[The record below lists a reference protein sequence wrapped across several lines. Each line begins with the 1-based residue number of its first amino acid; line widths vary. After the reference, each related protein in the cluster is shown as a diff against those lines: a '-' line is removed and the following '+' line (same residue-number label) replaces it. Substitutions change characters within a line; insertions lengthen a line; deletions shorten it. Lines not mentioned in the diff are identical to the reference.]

1 MLMAIYGLRA
11 DEVANLRLEDLDWQR
26 NELHVRRVKRRGIQV
41 YPLLP
46 SVSDAIIQYLRGV
59 RRHPSVRCEVFLS
72 LRSPYQ
78 PISAAGLYHVAA
90 PRLKRLG
97 VQTAHHGPH
106 CLRHACAGHLITEG
120 LSLKE
125 IGDHLGHR
133 STSATRTYTKVDLPE
148 KVAAGGRLRS
158 RRSSMRLHNVVEGYI
173 TFKRKLGVRLCSE
186 AGVLRAFCRSVG
198 ETEVA
203 DIKAGAVLAFIAGKG
218 PVTRSWKQRASVL
231 RSFYR
236 YAISRGLCTNS
247 PLPTNAPKFPP
258 PRTPHIYST
267 DELNRLLEATV
278 RLQTPR
284 APLRAFS
291 YRMLLLLL
299 YRTGMRISEALS
311 LALRDVD
318 LLNRVLTIRDT
329 KFFKTRLIPIG
340 PKLTRELVAYTQRR
354 LRQSPGAVNDSSPYS
369 PHAPEVAG
377 TVSWPE
383 NYFAGS
389 VDTLV

>member
-1 MLMAIYGLRA
+1 
-11 DEVANLRLEDLDWQR
+11 
-26 NELHVRRVKRRGIQV
+26 
-41 YPLLP
+41 
-46 SVSDAIIQYLRGV
+46 
-59 RRHPSVRCEVFLS
+59 
-72 LRSPYQ
+72 
-78 PISAAGLYHVAA
+78 
-90 PRLKRLG
+90 
-97 VQTAHHGPH
+97 
-106 CLRHACAGHLITEG
+106 
-120 LSLKE
+120 
-125 IGDHLGHR
+125 
-133 STSATRTYTKVDLPE
+133 
-148 KVAAGGRLRS
+148 
-158 RRSSMRLHNVVEGYI
+158 MRLHNVVEGYI

-299 YRTGMRISEALS
+299 YSTGMRISEALS

-354 LRQSPGAVNDSSPYS
+354 LRQSPGAVNDSSPLFATRSGGRWHCVVARELFRRIRRYAGVGREGNARYQPCLHDLRHTAAQHRIIAWYKAGHDVQS
-369 PHAPEVAG
+369 LLLHLATYLGHVDLASTQYYLTMTPELLDEASQRFQRYAQPG
-377 TVSWPE
+377 GDHE
-383 NYFAGS
+383 
-389 VDTLV
+389 